1 MKTLHCLYRDHPDI
15 QPVPLSQVSLSSF
28 HTDGRWEW
36 RDLPRIEKD
45 GMWYPVL
52 YDRVT
57 PEWWDNTFTGCF
69 SYKDD
74 WDIINPPTIHSD
86 GFIYLIRIGNNRI
99 KVAEHLGY
107 DSIDGIYF
115 PILKALIQFNQF
127 LKRDDPIKNQ

>member
-1 MKTLHCLYRDHPDI
+1 M
-15 QPVPLSQVSLSSF
+15 
-28 HTDGRWEW
+28 DGRWEW
-36 RDLPRIEKD
+36 RDLPRIQRD

-74 WDIINPPTIHSD
+74 WDIIKNPTICDD
-86 GFIYLIRIGNNRI
+86 GFIYLVRIGNNRV

-107 DSIDGIYF
+107 DSIDGIFF
-115 PILKALIQFNQF
+115 PVLRNLVQYSQ
-127 LKRDDPIKNQ
+127 LIKNTDPYNNQ